1 MLLASLIVLVADSC
15 LLAEMSVALDANMFV
30 MLVGRGGFCL
40 CSFQKH
46 GIVDCRVY
54 VCQQSSGGMRNAELS
69 GESKK

>member
-1 MLLASLIVLVADSC
+1 MPLVSIIVLVADSC
-15 LLAEMSVALDANMFV
+15 LLAEMSFALDANMLV
-30 MLVGRGGFCL
+30 VLVGREGFCL

-54 VCQQSSGGMRNAELS
+54 VRKPSSGGMRNAKLS